1 MPRAQ
6 PAMPCIRCGAC
17 MDACPVNLLP
27 QQLYWYAHAQD
38 FHRIQEYKL
47 FDCIECGCCSYVCP
61 SHIPL
66 VQYYRFAKAEI
77 WAQEREKDKAEL
89 ARKRHDFRQQRLERE
104 KAERASRLR
113 KKKSELQQPAEPA
126 ADEGAADKT
135 EKKAAILAALE
146 RARAKREGEAA
157 KESSKNEDS

>member
-1 MPRAQ
+1 
-6 PAMPCIRCGAC
+6 
-17 MDACPVNLLP
+17 
-27 QQLYWYAHAQD
+27 LYWYAHAKD

-77 WAQEREKDKAEL
+77 WAQERDKEKAEL
-89 ARKRHDFRQQRLERE
+89 ARRRHDFRQQRLERE
-104 KAERASRLR
+104 KAERTSRLR
-113 KKKSELQQPAEPA
+113 KKKNELQQPAAPA
-126 ADEGAADKT
+126 ADKGGEEKS

-146 RARAKREGEAA
+146 RARAKREGGGEG
-157 KESSKNEDS
+157 KDENEITE